1 MTSRLEL
8 HSVSKSFG
16 KRTVLD
22 RVSLR
27 VDPGRVVAVVGQNG
41 SGKST
46 LLRIAAG
53 LLAAS
58 SGEVFRAGA
67 VGYCPQDRGL
77 AGRLTIREHVE
88 LFAAG
93 GTSAIDR
100 VMTALK
106 ELWIGPEL
114 DDTVAN
120 SLVDAGLGVAWAAGT
135 GALFATQGAA
145 VIEQRLRLTGFSRI
159 ELALGRSAVVA
170 TIATT
175 VSVVTIP
182 VVWVISQPPEPVGL
196 VAGVVTMTAV
206 AGSLGTLL
214 GVVTS
219 RDLGS
224 TIALIGVI
232 GIDVSLTTDDRLGS
246 VLPLRGPIK
255 LLRYGSGSQVHDL
268 GAIVPAVVWTVV
280 LVAMV
285 AVAYHRRWRLHATA
299 APIDHEMGPRT

>member
-1 MTSRLEL
+1 MRSSHIWAVARAGIREL
-8 HSVSKSFG
+8 P
-16 KRTVLD
+16 RR
-22 RVSLR
+22 RV
-27 VDPGRVVAVVGQNG
+27 AM
-41 SGKST
+41 
-46 LLRIAAG
+46 G
-53 LLAAS
+53 LLVALPAA
-58 SGEVFRAGA
+58 F
-67 VGYCPQDRGL
+67 YL
-77 AGRLTIREHVE
+77 ANVNNPST
-88 LFAAG
+88 
-93 GTSAIDR
+93 
-100 VMTALK
+100 
-106 ELWIGPEL
+106 
-114 DDTVAN
+114 N
-120 SLVDAGLGVAWAAGT
+120 SLADAGLGVAWAAGT

-182 VVWVISQPPEPVGL
+182 VVWVISQPPKPVGL

-219 RDLGS
+219 RDLES

-285 AVAYHRRWRLHATA
+285 AVSYHRRWRLHATT
-299 APIDHEMGPRT
+299 APIDHEMGRRT